1 MSQNESKP
9 LDAPAHQEHPE
20 EVKSS
25 DAVEEKKTAPVNS
38 KVAEA

>member
-9 LDAPAHQEHPE
+9 IDAPAHQEPTE
-20 EVKSS
+20 EVKNS
-25 DAVEEKKTAPVNS
+25 DVVEEKKTAPVNS